1 MTSLSELATELR
13 DLKDQK
19 ETLEEQLTAIKAR
32 TRAIEVHELP
42 EAMEDQDIDT
52 FKVPGVGR
60 ITVKTK
66 VYSSIKADDRQRWH
80 QWLRENGNA
89 DIIVDH
95 VWPGTQNVFIKERID
110 TGQEYPEFC
119 NVSLIPTASLRRS

>member
-42 EAMEDQDIDT
+42 EAMEDKEIDKFT
-52 FKVPGVGR
+52 VPDVGT
-60 ITVKTK
+60 ISVKTK
-66 VYSSIKADDRQRWH
+66 VYSSIKKDDRERFY
-80 QWLRENGNA
+80 QWLRESGNG
-89 DIIVDH
+89 DVIVDW
-95 VWPGTQNVFIKERID
+95 VFPGTQNAFIKERIE

-119 NVSLIPTASLRRS
+119 NVSLIPTASLRRT

>member
-42 EAMEDQDIDT
+42 EAMEDKEIDKFT
-52 FKVPGVGR
+52 VPDVGT
-60 ITVKTK
+60 ISVKTK
-66 VYSSIKADDRQRWH
+66 VYSSIKAEDRGRWH
-80 QWLRENGNA
+80 QWLRESGNR
-89 DIIVDH
+89 DLIVDH
-95 VWPGTQNVFIKERID
+95 VWPGTQNAFIKERIE